1 MNGKN
6 NRVQYASILTQCQQ
20 PMGQKQ
26 MRPSASLSIK
36 ASDGVQLAADV
47 WNEYAKATLFLL
59 PAGAETR
66 AVWRPVIDRLGAE
79 VRSNWRIVAADHR
92 GHGGSGRSETYQFE
106 QFYCDLAMWIAE
118 LAADPL
124 VVAGGSIGGALAM
137 VAAGEGAAIDGLVLL
152 DVPVAPVLER
162 VLVERERIQSAAKIG
177 HSSMNT
183 IDQRFI
189 GGGFIEDVY
198 RDIDRWSRAARRL
211 KIPTLL
217 IAGGEGVI
225 GPNQLQQ
232 YREHIPHG
240 EFERL
245 QTGHLVARDDP
256 QHVADRLGSF
266 LRTHWET

>member
-1 MNGKN
+1 MPHPAAGGIE
-6 NRVQYASILTQCQQ
+6 A
-20 PMGQKQ
+20 ME
-26 MRPSASLSIK
+26 PSASFSVK
-36 ASDGVQLAADV
+36 ASDSIELAADV
-47 WNEYAKATLFLL
+47 WNQDAKATLLLL

-66 AVWRPVIDRLGAE
+66 EVWRRVIGCLGDE

-92 GHGGSGRSETYQFE
+92 GHGGSGRSETYQVE

-189 GGGFIEDVY
+189 GGGF
-198 RDIDRWSRAARRL
+198 
-211 KIPTLL
+211 
-217 IAGGEGVI
+217 
-225 GPNQLQQ
+225 
-232 YREHIPHG
+232 
-240 EFERL
+240 
-245 QTGHLVARDDP
+245 
-256 QHVADRLGSF
+256 
-266 LRTHWET
+266 

>member
-1 MNGKN
+1 ME
-6 NRVQYASILTQCQQ
+6 
-20 PMGQKQ
+20 
-26 MRPSASLSIK
+26 PSASFSIK
-36 ASDGVQLAADV
+36 ASDGIELAADV
-47 WNEYAKATLFLL
+47 WNQDAKATLFLL

-79 VRSNWRIVAADHR
+79 VRLNWRIVAADHR

-106 QFYCDLAMWIAE
+106 QLYRDLGKWIAE
-118 LAADPL
+118 LTADPL
-124 VVAGGSIGGALAM
+124 VVAGGSIGGALGM
-137 VAAGEGAAIDGLVLL
+137 VAAGEGASIDGLVLL
-152 DVPVAPVLER
+152 DVPVAPVLQR

-177 HSSMNT
+177 HSSMNA

-189 GGGFIEDVY
+189 GSGFVEDVY

-217 IAGGEGVI
+217 IAGGQSVI
-225 GPNQLQQ
+225 GPYQLQQ

-256 QHVADRLGSF
+256 NGVADRLRSF
-266 LRTHWET
+266 LRTHWEN

>member
-1 MNGKN
+1 
-6 NRVQYASILTQCQQ
+6 
-20 PMGQKQ
+20 MG
-26 MRPSASLSIK
+26 PSVTISIK
-36 ASDGVQLAADV
+36 ASDGIELAADV
-47 WNEYAKATLFLL
+47 WNQDAKATLFLL

-66 AVWRPVIDRLGAE
+66 AVWRPVVDQLGVE
-79 VRSNWRIVAADHR
+79 VISNWRIVAADHR

-106 QFYCDLAMWIAE
+106 QLCRDLGKWIVA
-118 LAADPL
+118 LDADPL
-124 VVAGGSIGGALAM
+124 VVAGGSIGGALGM

-162 VLVERERIQSAAKIG
+162 VLGERERIQSAAKIG

-183 IDQRFI
+183 IDPQFI
-189 GGGFIEDVY
+189 GSGFIEDVY

-217 IAGGEGVI
+217 IAGGESVI

-245 QTGHLVARDDP
+245 ETGHLVARDDP
-256 QHVADRLGSF
+256 QGVAHRLRLF
-266 LRTHWET
+266 LRTHWKN